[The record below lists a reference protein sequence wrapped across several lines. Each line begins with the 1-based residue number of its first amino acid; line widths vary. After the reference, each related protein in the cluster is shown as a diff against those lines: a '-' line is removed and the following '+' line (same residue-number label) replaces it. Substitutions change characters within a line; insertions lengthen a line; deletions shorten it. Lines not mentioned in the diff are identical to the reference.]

1 VENTLTPA
9 QVEPSHYDAIFFAGG
24 HGTMWDFPDNERLAR
39 IAATIYEQGGIVG
52 AVCHGP
58 AGLVNIKLT
67 DGSHLIAG
75 KTVAGFTN
83 EEEAAV
89 GLSDVVP
96 FLLVSKLSDR
106 GAIHTKA
113 NNFQAHVVV
122 SDRLVTGQNPAS
134 AKGVGVEMV
143 KLMKPST

>member
-1 VENTLTPA
+1 
-9 QVEPSHYDAIFFAGG
+9 
-24 HGTMWDFPDNERLAR
+24 MWDFPNDERLAG
-39 IAATIYEQGGIVG
+39 IAAAIYEQGGVVG

-58 AGLVNIKLT
+58 AGLLNIKLS
-67 DGSHLIAG
+67 DGSYLVAG

-89 GLSDVVP
+89 GLSEVVP
-96 FLLVSKLSDR
+96 FLLASQLSDR

-113 NNFQAHVVV
+113 ENFQAHVVV

-143 KLMKPST
+143 KLMLSARLHATA